1 MSVYPDRRC
10 CPSPT
15 TFFDVDGE
23 VDAGQRLVEIVD
35 VEQDVV
41 FRRVEGAEVEQ
52 MTIAAGLNR
61 RAHDRLT
68 REIVRH
74 HRSCA
79 AQKGERVVR
88 HPAVPLGQ
96 KLRQPM
102 LVALREQGD
111 GVSFER
117 SMQIGVEFTRRAR
130 PKPFAQFESLC
141 AVQEPSGHRAKPQCV
156 SETPPATAAITAT
169 ATVPRSATALAT
181 DAPAVSATATP
192 LPASPMADGPSFP
205 FRQPASVAPATLKT
219 IGAAAQRD
227 DHCLTA
233 TQKIKGGAARKV
245 AEKLIAAGL
254 VREIKARIGTP
265 VWRRDDE
272 TAQSFALKLTAAGL
286 KAIAVDDGA
295 IEEEPSEPAHASS
308 EAQREVAPAGALAD
322 QGVITRNLNVG
333 GGPGSHSQRLRESE
347 APSAPRSGSKAAEI
361 VDLLQRDQG
370 ATIDELIEA
379 TGWLPHTT
387 RAALTGLRK
396 RGYEIT
402 RSCADGVTRY
412 RIESIGRASNGP
424 NSDAKDGRASP
435 PIRDEKAA

>member
-1 MSVYPDRRC
+1 MS
-10 CPSPT
+10 T
-15 TFFDVDGE
+15 
-23 VDAGQRLVEIVD
+23 
-35 VEQDVV
+35 
-41 FRRVEGAEVEQ
+41 
-52 MTIAAGLNR
+52 
-61 RAHDRLT
+61 
-68 REIVRH
+68 
-74 HRSCA
+74 
-79 AQKGERVVR
+79 ERNSLQ
-88 HPAVPLGQ
+88 PA
-96 KLRQPM
+96 
-102 LVALREQGD
+102 
-111 GVSFER
+111 
-117 SMQIGVEFTRRAR
+117 
-130 PKPFAQFESLC
+130 
-141 AVQEPSGHRAKPQCV
+141 
-156 SETPPATAAITAT
+156 
-169 ATVPRSATALAT
+169 RSA
-181 DAPAVSATATP
+181 
-192 LPASPMADGPSFP
+192 
-205 FRQPASVAPATLKT
+205 LKLSDT
-219 IGAAAQRD
+219 QLVLLSAAAQRD

-295 IEEEPSEPAHASS
+295 IEEEPSEPAHPSS

-333 GGPGSHSQRLRESE
+333 GGRGGHSQRLRESE

-402 RSCADGVTRY
+402 RSRADGVTRY